1 MKLDFSYK
9 FSKNFFGEHEVEQI
23 KPYVELANE
32 VLVSG
37 KGAEMCIRD
46 RDLFQIILIYQ
57 NILLQKVKKM

>member
-37 KGAEMCIRD
+37 KGAGND
-46 RDLFQIILIYQ
+46 FLGWTTLPLD
-57 NILLQKVKKM
+57 